1 MSMAATFEARS
12 SFAPDAGTA
21 EEPGVERRGPESGFR
36 TMIPEYAT
44 DDGDP
49 RVSRIQDQ
57 FIDSWARMASA
68 FAMDRM
74 TGRVHALLYISH
86 EPIDVAAIAYRLAS
100 TEDACRDHVELLDAW
115 GLVRVAERDALGN
128 PRYEAEQDP
137 WSWFL
142 RTIRERHRRE
152 FTPLQSGIRNVLVAA
167 KTLRDASRDPAAR
180 VAHERIE
187 RFSRFVDEFARL
199 IDAFVGMGAGT
210 MATLLKTVA
219 KLMPRAS
226 GL

>member
-1 MSMAATFEARS
+1 MSMVATFEARPP
-12 SFAPDAGTA
+12 FTPDELTN
-21 EEPGVERRGPESGFR
+21 ERRAPESGFR
-36 TMIPEYAT
+36 TIVPEN
-44 DDGDP
+44 DDDCDP

-57 FIDSWARMASA
+57 FIESWARMASA

-74 TGRVHALLYISH
+74 TGRVHALLYISY
-86 EPIDVAAIAYRLAS
+86 EPMDLANIAYRLAS
-100 TEDACRDHVELLDAW
+100 TEDACRDHVELLVSW
-115 GLVRVAERDALGN
+115 GLVRAADAASGN
-128 PRYEAEQDP
+128 PRSTKYEAEQDP

-152 FTPLQSGIRNVLVAA
+152 FTPLHSGIRSVLHAA
-167 KTLRDASRDPAAR
+167 RALRDASRDPAAK
-180 VAHERIE
+180 VACERIE
-187 RFSRFVDEFARL
+187 RFSRFIDEFSRL

-210 MATLLKTVA
+210 MATLLKTIA

>member
-1 MSMAATFEARS
+1 MSMAASFEARH
-12 SFAPDAGTA
+12 SFAPDAALGDA
-21 EEPGVERRGPESGFR
+21 DRRAPESGFR
-36 TMIPEYAT
+36 TIVPEC
-44 DDGDP
+44 DSEDRDP
-49 RVSRIQDQ
+49 RVSRIEDQ
-57 FIDSWARMASA
+57 FIENWARMASA
-68 FAMDRM
+68 FAMDRT
-74 TGRVHALLYISH
+74 TGRVHALLYISP
-86 EPIDVAAIAYRLAS
+86 EPIELSKIAYRLAS
-100 TEDACRDHVELLDAW
+100 TEDACRDHVELLQTW
-115 GLVRVAERDALGN
+115 GLVRMAAGTTGGN

-152 FTPLQSGIRNVLVAA
+152 FSPLQSGIRSVLHAA
-167 KTLRDASRDPAAR
+167 KALRDASRDPAAR
-180 VAHERIE
+180 LTCERIE
-187 RFSRFVDEFARL
+187 RFSRFIDEFSRL